1 MKLADSDTFYHEAYK
16 RIYDEFDEGL
26 EEEFVDAGARYI
38 IHKLGI
44 MSYIRNLRSIKFMY
58 RSERT
63 GEAGMPVTG
72 ILFKALVDGKP
83 IDNDFNYNEL
93 IKTILRDILAEGE
106 GIEKRYQEVL
116 KPVSGTIGMILK
128 SHEKGAMVDRIFP
141 NYPAEQSGIMVGDII
156 SHVENTDMTGKELT
170 KAFFG
175 PETCMWI
182 DINSTIID
190 RLKYVKDT
198 TDGVLGTS
206 VQGIKI
212 KKVLGNDLKDSATN
226 IANQGYAG
234 SSPKFGLPGL
244 GDLDYD
250 KWGDRNKVPIM
261 VDGGTFG
268 REWGIMTEDII
279 GRTFNSY
286 IHTLHQQQA
295 KSAMQPFVYQFSE
308 QEPFRVKI
316 RMERMFAP
324 VIEDYASYVLLT
336 NTVNR
341 AART

>member
-1 MKLADSDTFYHEAYK
+1 MNEAFLKKNNFSEFRKEKYHSVLESTRTSLETKLSTINQTEFLNYLKIFSGKEIPDNKLKIYILIFSKPLSFQLSGFAIGWASETDYWSWLLAHELLHKFNPSEENINHLMKLADSDTFYHEAYK

-83 IDNDFNYNEL
+83 IDNDFNYNEF

-156 SHVENTDMTGKELT
+156 SHVENTDMTGKEL
-170 KAFFG
+170 
-175 PETCMWI
+175 
-182 DINSTIID
+182 
-190 RLKYVKDT
+190 
-198 TDGVLGTS
+198 
-206 VQGIKI
+206 
-212 KKVLGNDLKDSATN
+212 
-226 IANQGYAG
+226 
-234 SSPKFGLPGL
+234 
-244 GDLDYD
+244 
-250 KWGDRNKVPIM
+250 
-261 VDGGTFG
+261 
-268 REWGIMTEDII
+268 EDI
-279 GRTFNSY
+279 
-286 IHTLHQQQA
+286 LD
-295 KSAMQPFVYQFSE
+295 M
-308 QEPFRVKI
+308 
-316 RMERMFAP
+316 
-324 VIEDYASYVLLT
+324 LL
-336 NTVNR
+336 NFFIWL
-341 AART
+341 